1 MMPEAHSAANEV
13 SQRSQILKKKEV
25 LRVGRRDFLACS
37 SFLVLGAGYLDA
49 SSFGSQVTP
58 TGPELPEELSPDELE
73 FVKSSVMGTDFEN
86 YFGQSYSCSE
96 SGLMVALRYME
107 KPEELVW
114 AAGGFGGGLGRE
126 DLCGFLTGGSMAI
139 GFYSGM
145 LELEREEATTQCK
158 EKIREFWDWWTTMA
172 PLHCY
177 EIREGREDYKVCH
190 RLGKLAA
197 ARVEE
202 LITPRD

>member
-1 MMPEAHSAANEV
+1 MILEADSTANEV
-13 SQRSQILKKKEV
+13 SQRSQMV
-25 LRVGRRDFLACS
+25 NRNVTFNLRRRDFLACS
-37 SFLVLGAGYLDA
+37 SFLVLGAGFLDA
-49 SSFGSQVTP
+49 SSISSQVTP
-58 TGPELPEELSPDELE
+58 RGPELPEELSRDELE
-73 FVKSSVMGTDFEN
+73 IVMSSVMGTDFES
-86 YFGQSYSCSE
+86 YFEQGYSCSE
-96 SGLMVALRYME
+96 SSLMVALRYLE

-114 AAGGFGGGLGRE
+114 AAGGFGGGLGQE
-126 DLCGFLTGGSMAI
+126 DLCGFLTGGSMGI
-139 GFYSGM
+139 GFHAGM
-145 LELEREEATTQCK
+145 LELEREEAKTQCK

-202 LITPRD
+202 LITPTA